1 MKNYLE
7 FIEEK
12 NYDKMANELPESDAP
27 TNAVGSG
34 EIAGGGYNGIDDIKV
49 GRKARKKYKNKQS

>member
-12 NYDKMANELPESDAP
+12 NYDKMVNELPESDAP

>member
-1 MKNYLE
+1 MKSYLDY
-7 FIEEK
+7 IEEK
-12 NYDKMANELPESDAP
+12 NHVKLAKELPESDAP

-49 GRKARKKYKNKQS
+49 SRKARKKYKNKQS